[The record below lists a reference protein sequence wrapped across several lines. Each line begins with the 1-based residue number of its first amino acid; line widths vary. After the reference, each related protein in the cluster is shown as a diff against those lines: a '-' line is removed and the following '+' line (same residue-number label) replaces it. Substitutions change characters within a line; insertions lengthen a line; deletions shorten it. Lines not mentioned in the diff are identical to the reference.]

1 MDDVVIIGAGPAGL
15 TAGMYCRLRRLSVLV
30 LDAGRAGGQ
39 LRSVYAAKM
48 VHDWP
53 GRPAVVA
60 ADLADDLATHAEELG
75 VPVVEGEKVVEVRR
89 VGEGFEVVGRDV
101 ASGEDRLHPAK
112 AVIIAIGGGAVE
124 PRRLGVAGEE
134 ALGEDSIT
142 YRLPAAE
149 RVAGRRVVVTG
160 GGDSA
165 LESAQF
171 ARAAGVEVT
180 IVHRGPVCRAMEA
193 NLEAIHRMGIECR
206 RDMRVTAL
214 EIEDGAL
221 RAVLIQARDAGGP
234 APGAGAPAPDDP
246 PIERLPCDHLVV
258 NVGTAANLE
267 AVQAWGVEVDAGRV
281 RVDCGMR
288 TSVPGIFACGDIVVY
303 EGKYKLLVS
312 AASEGATAANSAY
325 VFVRRPSTVTMK
337 DLWT

>member
-1 MDDVVIIGAGPAGL
+1 MHDVIIIGGGPAGL

-39 LRSVYAAKM
+39 PRSVYAEKM

-60 ADLADDLATHAEELG
+60 ADLADGLAGHAEELG
-75 VPVVEGEKVVEVRR
+75 VPVVEGAKVVAVRR
-89 VGEGFEVVGRDV
+89 VEEGFEIVGRDV
-101 ASGEDRLHPAK
+101 ASGEERVHPTR
-112 AVIIAIGGGAVE
+112 AVIVAIGGGAVE
-124 PRRLGVAGEE
+124 PKRLGVPGEE

-142 YRLPAAE
+142 YRLPSAE

-171 ARAAGVEVT
+171 AREAGAEVT
-180 IVHRGPVCRAMEA
+180 IVHRGPACRAMEA
-193 NLEAIHRMGIECR
+193 NLEAIHRLGIECR
-206 RDMRVTAL
+206 RDTRVTAL

-221 RAVLIQARDAGGP
+221 RAVFLQARDAGR
-234 APGAGAPAPDDP
+234 PAPDDP

-258 NVGTAANLE
+258 NIGTAANLE
-267 AVQAWGVEVDAGRV
+267 AVRAWGVEVDAGRV
-281 RVDCGMR
+281 RVDGGMR
-288 TSVPGIFACGDIVVY
+288 TSVPGIFACGDIVIY

-325 VFVRRPSTVTMK
+325 AFVRRPPRVTMK
-337 DLWT
+337 DLWS

>member
-1 MDDVVIIGAGPAGL
+1 MNDVIIIGAGPAGL

-39 LRSVYAAKM
+39 LRSVYAEKM

-60 ADLADDLATHAEELG
+60 ADLADDLASHAEELG
-75 VPVVEGEKVVEVRR
+75 VPVVEGEKVLEVRS
-89 VGEGFEVVGRDV
+89 VGEGFAVVGRDS
-101 ASGEDRLHPAK
+101 ASGEERVHPAK

-124 PRRLGVAGEE
+124 PRRLGVPGEE

-171 ARAAGVEVT
+171 ARAAGAEVT

-193 NLEAIHRMGIECR
+193 NLEAIHRLGIECR

-214 EIEDGAL
+214 EVEDGAL
-221 RAVLIQARDAGGP
+221 RAVLIQARDAGR
-234 APGAGAPAPDDP
+234 PAPDDP

-258 NVGTAANLE
+258 NIGTAANLE
-267 AVQAWGVEVDAGRV
+267 AVQAWGVEVDAGRI

-325 VFVRRPSTVTMK
+325 VFVRRPPAVTMK

>member
-1 MDDVVIIGAGPAGL
+1 MHDVIIIGAGPAGL

-60 ADLADDLATHAEELG
+60 ADLADDLASHAEELG

-89 VGEGFEVVGRDV
+89 VGEGFEVVGRD
-101 ASGEDRLHPAK
+101 AGSGEERVHPAK
-112 AVIIAIGGGAVE
+112 AVIVAIGGGTVE
-124 PRRLGVAGEE
+124 PRRLGVPGEE
-134 ALGEDSIT
+134 VLGEDSIT
-142 YRLPAAE
+142 YRLPSAE

-160 GGDSA
+160 GGDAA

-171 ARAAGVEVT
+171 ARAAGAEVT

-193 NLEAIHRMGIECR
+193 NLEAIHRLGIECR
-206 RDMRVTAL
+206 RDMRVTGL
-214 EIEDGAL
+214 EIDDGAL
-221 RAVLIQARDAGGP
+221 RAVLVQARDADEPEGS
-234 APGAGAPAPDDP
+234 APRA
-246 PIERLPCDHLVV
+246 ERLPCDFLVV
-258 NVGTAANLE
+258 NIGTAANLE
-267 AVQAWGVEVDAGRV
+267 AVQSWGVEVDAGRV

-325 VFVRRPSTVTMK
+325 VFVRRPPAVTMK